1 MEPGPRAVMPDRNR
15 YVLIIPGL
23 RLRAPRLSQ
32 VADNAAQVRAAD
44 GSGLR
49 GSGRRAAFLIHS
61 ESASSMRPQIFKTRI
76 TELLGI
82 RHPILCG
89 GLGPGVSDAAYVA
102 AVVKAGGMGFIVSSG
117 ETDWVEEQVRTCRAA
132 LGDLGFGVNIYI
144 SRFDEGIERARRLIP
159 LLADNRVSCV
169 ETAGASPE
177 PIIPALRE
185 AGIKIIHKVPAVKY
199 ARSAAR
205 LDVDAITVVGA
216 DCGGHPGVFMISTM
230 VQAPVAAREIDL
242 PLVVGGGIGT
252 GSQLAAA
259 LAMGADAIVMG
270 TRMLVAEELW
280 IHPSYKQFIAESD
293 GTQSVVVKQIL
304 RDHHRV
310 LENDSARELLALEDR
325 KVTDFDAY
333 RPHVAGKLARE
344 AYRTG
349 DRSRGMLDFGPAAA
363 FATSIQSVETIF
375 DDMLDGACAA
385 ISRMS
390 ALTGRQAPDADA
402 VGRQICV
409 D

>member
-1 MEPGPRAVMPDRNR
+1 
-15 YVLIIPGL
+15 
-23 RLRAPRLSQ
+23 
-32 VADNAAQVRAAD
+32 
-44 GSGLR
+44 
-49 GSGRRAAFLIHS
+49 
-61 ESASSMRPQIFKTRI
+61 MRQQIFRTRI
-76 TELLGI
+76 TDLLGI

-102 AVVKAGGMGFIVSSG
+102 SAVKAGGMGFIVSSG
-117 ETDWVEEQVRTCRAA
+117 DPDWVEEQVRTCRAT

-159 LLADNRVSCV
+159 LLADNCVSCV

-205 LDVDAITVVGA
+205 LDIDGITVVGA

-230 VQAPVAAREIDL
+230 VQTPIAAREIDL

-252 GSQLAAA
+252 GSQLTAA
-259 LAMGADAIVMG
+259 LAMGADAVVMG
-270 TRMLVAEELW
+270 TRMLVADELW
-280 IHPSYKQFIAESD
+280 IHPSYKRFVAESD
-293 GTQSVVVKQIL
+293 GTESVVVKKIL

-310 LENDSARELLALEDR
+310 LDNDSAKALIALEDR
-325 KVTDFDAY
+325 KVTDYEAY
-333 RPHVAGKLARE
+333 QPHMVGALARE
-344 AYRTG
+344 SYRTG

-363 FATSIQSVETIF
+363 FANSLQSVEAIF
-375 DDMLDGACAA
+375 DDMLDDACAA
-385 ISRMS
+385 MSRVS
-390 ALTGRQAPDADA
+390 ALTAWEPRA
-402 VGRQICV
+402 VAAAAGRQIRV